1 MKADLAAA
9 ERTAAD
15 FGPGVIRG
23 GAARESDLTF
33 VSIRHASTFAGR
45 GVRISGGGQSDV

>member
-9 ERTAAD
+9 ERTTAD
-15 FGPGVIRG
+15 LGPGVIRG

-33 VSIRHASTFAGR
+33 VSIRNASSFAGR
-45 GVRISGGGQSDV
+45 GVRVYGGGQSDV